1 MLEFRVSQ
9 TVDETF
15 LTTCIESA
23 YHEYPRLVA
32 RGNAS
37 LEHSVELVLEAI
49 AENGFAHIAVLDGTD
64 VGAAWWTPEGS
75 ESVLAVAYFVAPESR
90 NQGIASKLLETGISE
105 ARRQGVRS
113 ITVKTHPDNAA
124 SIALARKVGFEPVVA
139 LFRQDLTVAPGSN
152 SGSNPGSNPGSD
164 PGLVHG

>member
-1 MLEFRVSQ
+1 MPAMLEFRIAQSA
-9 TVDETF
+9 DEA
-15 LTTCIESA
+15 LLKTCIESA

-37 LEHSVELVLEAI
+37 LERSVELVLEAI
-49 AENGFAHIAVLDGTD
+49 AENGFAHIATLDKQD

-75 ESVLAVAYFVAPESR
+75 ENVLAVAYFVQPEAR
-90 NQGIASKLLETGISE
+90 NQGIASKLLEAGIAE

-113 ITVKTHPDNAA
+113 ISIKTHPDNAA

-139 LFRQDLTVAPGSN
+139 LFRQELMPSP
-152 SGSNPGSNPGSD
+152 SSNPD
-164 PGLVHG
+164 LVRG

>member
-1 MLEFRVSQ
+1 MPAMLEFRVAQSA
-9 TVDETF
+9 DEA
-15 LTTCIESA
+15 LLKTCIESA

-37 LEHSVELVLEAI
+37 LERSVELVLEAI
-49 AENGFAHIAVLDGTD
+49 AENGFAHIATLDKQD

-75 ESVLAVAYFVAPESR
+75 ENVLAVAYFVQP
-90 NQGIASKLLETGISE
+90 SKLLEAGIAE

-113 ITVKTHPDNAA
+113 ISIKTHPDNAA

-139 LFRQDLTVAPGSN
+139 LFRQELMPSP
-152 SGSNPGSNPGSD
+152 SSNPD
-164 PGLVHG
+164 LVRG

>member
-1 MLEFRVSQ
+1 MPAMLEFRVAQSA
-9 TVDETF
+9 DEA
-15 LTTCIESA
+15 LLKTCIESA

-37 LEHSVELVLEAI
+37 LERSVELVLEAI
-49 AENGFAHIAVLDGTD
+49 AENGFAHIAALDGND

-75 ESVLAVAYFVAPESR
+75 ENVLAVAYFVQPESR
-90 NQGIASKLLETGISE
+90 NQGIASKLLEAGIAE

-113 ITVKTHPDNAA
+113 ISIKTHPDNAA

-139 LFRQDLTVAPGSN
+139 LFRQDLTPSPN
-152 SGSNPGSNPGSD
+152 SNPD
-164 PGLVHG
+164 LVHG

>member
-1 MLEFRVSQ
+1 MLEFRIAQS
-9 TVDETF
+9 TDEA
-15 LTTCIESA
+15 LLKTCIDAA

-37 LEHSVELVLEAI
+37 LERSVELVLEAI
-49 AENGFAHIAVLDGTD
+49 AENGFAHIATLDGTD

-75 ESVLAVAYFVAPESR
+75 ENVLAVAYFVQPESR
-90 NQGIASKLLETGISE
+90 NQGIASKLLEAGISE

-139 LFRQDLTVAPGSN
+139 LFRQDLTLNPS
-152 SGSNPGSNPGSD
+152 SNPD
-164 PGLVHG
+164 LVRG